1 MSEGRPAAR
10 ARPRVIVTGG
20 GVGAVET
27 VLALRALAGPVEI
40 DIDLVAREDHL
51 VYRPLAVVEPFGY
64 PAPYRLPLD
73 RLERTHGVRHVH
85 DTSARV
91 DADAHRV
98 TLDGGGELEFDA
110 LVVASGALP
119 EQWLPGALAFGGP
132 EDVEDYRALLAD
144 LEAGTVDHVLFAVPP
159 GASWALPL
167 YELAL
172 LTTAWIA
179 DHGVIGAEL
188 TFATPQHEPLPLF
201 GPSAARVVRDLFSN
215 RGIHLL
221 TETQVASVRHDG
233 ATLSDGSAAP
243 ADRVV
248 TLPRLVGNPPSGL
261 PTEGDRFVP
270 IDEHGAVAG
279 LRDVYAVGDVT
290 AFPVKQGSVA
300 AHQADAA
307 AAAIAASLGAP
318 VEPTP
323 FEAIIDAVLLTGVT
337 ARYLHA
343 EPSETEPGTA
353 TVGVHPLWWPP
364 EKIAAQYLAPYLA
377 EQPDLAAIPELAVRG
392 PRPADEAQYREQQRR
407 LALRLAYTDANMG
420 QHAAALRWLRVLET
434 IDGTLR
440 PEHAELRD
448 RWQAAQRGPKAAP
461 DRADKTQP

>member
-1 MSEGRPAAR
+1 MSEEHSPAR
-10 ARPRVIVTGG
+10 TPPRVIVAGS

-27 VLALRALAGPVEI
+27 VLALRALAESVEI
-40 DIDLVAREDHL
+40 EIDLVAREDHF

-64 PAPYRLPLD
+64 PPPYRLPLD
-73 RLERTHGVRHVH
+73 RLEQTHGVRHVR
-85 DTSARV
+85 DTIARV
-91 DADAHRV
+91 DADAHRI
-98 TLDGGGELEFDA
+98 TLADGGELDYDA
-110 LVVASGALP
+110 LVLATGAVA
-119 EQWLPGALAFGGP
+119 EQWLPDALAFWGP
-132 EDVEDYRALLAD
+132 KDVEDYRALLAN

-188 TFATPQHEPLPLF
+188 TLATPQHEPLPLF
-201 GPSAARVVRDLFSN
+201 GPSAARVVRDLLGN

-221 TETQVASVRHDG
+221 TETQVTSVRHDG
-233 ATLSDGSAAP
+233 ATLSDGSAVP

-248 TLPRLVGNPPSGL
+248 TLPRLVGNPPPGL

-307 AAAIAASLGAP
+307 AAAISASLGAP
-318 VEPTP
+318 VEPAP

-343 EPSETEPGTA
+343 DLSETEPGTA
-353 TVGVHPLWWPP
+353 TVAVHPLRWPP

-377 EQPDLAAIPELAVRG
+377 DQPGLAEISELAVRG
-392 PRPADEAQYREQQRR
+392 PRPADEEQHRQQQRR
-407 LALRLAYTDANMG
+407 LALKFAHADANMG
-420 QHAAALRWLRVLET
+420 QHAAALRWLQVLET
-434 IDGTLR
+434 IDGTLQ
-440 PEHAELRD
+440 PEHAELRN

-461 DRADKTQP
+461 DRTDKTEP

>member
-1 MSEGRPAAR
+1 MSEERPATR
-10 ARPRVIVTGG
+10 VRPRVVVAGS

-40 DIDLVAREDHL
+40 EIALVAREEHF
-51 VYRPLAVVEPFGY
+51 VYRPVAVVEPFGY
-64 PAPYRLPLD
+64 PPPYRLSLD
-73 RLERTHGVRHVH
+73 RLERTHDVRHRR
-85 DTSARV
+85 DAIERV
-91 DADAHRV
+91 DADAHRA
-98 TLDGGGELEFDA
+98 TLAGGGEVEFDA
-110 LVVASGALP
+110 LVVATGALP
-119 EQWLPGALAFGGP
+119 EQWLPGALVFGGP
-132 EDVEDYRALLAD
+132 EDVEDYRDLLAE
-144 LEAGTVDHVLFAVPP
+144 LEEGTVDHVLFAVSP
-159 GASWALPL
+159 GVSWALPL

-188 TFATPQHEPLPLF
+188 TLATAQREPLPLF
-201 GPSAARVVRDLFSN
+201 GSSAGRVVRDLFDN

-221 TETQVASVRHDG
+221 TQSEVTSVRHG
-233 ATLSDGSAAP
+233 EATLSDGRTVG

-248 TLPRLVGNPPSGL
+248 TLPRLVGNPPLGL
-261 PTEGDRFVP
+261 PTCDDNFVP

-318 VEPTP
+318 VEPAP

-343 EPSETEPGTA
+343 DLSATGPGTS
-353 TVGVHPLWWPP
+353 TVAVHPLWWPP
-364 EKIAAQYLAPYLA
+364 EKIAAQHLAPYLA
-377 EQPDLAAIPELAVRG
+377 EQPDLAEISELAVGG
-392 PRPADEAQYREQQRR
+392 PRPADEEHYRQQQRR
-407 LALRLAYTDANMG
+407 LALRFAHGDANMG
-420 QHAAALRWLRVLET
+420 QHAAALRWLQVLEA
-434 IDGTLR
+434 IDGTLQ
-440 PEHAELRD
+440 PEHAELRN
-448 RWQAAQRGPKAAP
+448 RWERAARH
-461 DRADKTQP
+461 

>member
-10 ARPRVIVTGG
+10 ARPRVIVAGG

-40 DIDLVAREDHL
+40 DIDLVAREDHF

-64 PAPYRLPLD
+64 PAPYRLALD
-73 RLERTHGVRHVH
+73 RLERTHGVRHVR

-119 EQWLPGALAFGGP
+119 QQWLPGALAFGGP
-132 EDVEDYRALLAD
+132 EDVEAYRALLAD
-144 LEAGTVDHVLFAVPP
+144 LEAGTGDHVLFAVPP

-233 ATLSDGSAAP
+233 ATLSDGSAVP

-248 TLPRLVGNPPSGL
+248 TLPEAARARSAAY
-261 PTEGDRFVP
+261 VP

-300 AHQADAA
+300 ARQADAA

-343 EPSETEPGTA
+343 EPSETEPATA
-353 TVGVHPLWWPP
+353 TAGARTP
-364 EKIAAQYLAPYLA
+364 ECTRASGRCVTTPTTFPASTS
-377 EQPDLAAIPELAVRG
+377 RT
-392 PRPADEAQYREQQRR
+392 RP
-407 LALRLAYTDANMG
+407 T
-420 QHAAALRWLRVLET
+420 T
-434 IDGTLR
+434 PGT
-440 PEHAELRD
+440 H
-448 RWQAAQRGPKAAP
+448 
-461 DRADKTQP
+461 